1 MLDKKT
7 IKDIQSLS
15 VKKYRQEQ
23 RLFVAEGPKIVG
35 ELLVLMPQ
43 QVLQVYALKEWADAN
58 LQYEVQVINED
69 MLARISQQQT
79 PNLVLAV
86 CQQAVHQEPR
96 PVTGWCLYLDAL
108 QDPGNVGT
116 IIRTADWFGITSVVC
131 SAECAD
137 VYNPKVVQ
145 ATMGSIARVAVWF
158 DEAGDW
164 LHRQPLPLFAASLTG
179 SSMFELEQQAG
190 GILVIG
196 NESKGIRKDFLAIA
210 QQLTI
215 PRKGAAESLNAAV
228 AAGIILAHV
237 TG

>member
-15 VKKYRQEQ
+15 LKKYRQEQ

-35 ELLVLMPQ
+35 ELLVLMPE

-58 LQYEVQVINED
+58 PQCKVEVINGD
-69 MLARISQQQT
+69 MLSRLSQQQT
-79 PNLVLAV
+79 PNMVLAV
-86 CQQAVHQEPR
+86 CQQAVHPEPR
-96 PVTGWCLYLDAL
+96 PAAGWCIYLDGL
-108 QDPGNVGT
+108 QDPGNMGT

-145 ATMGSIARVAVWF
+145 ATMGSIARVAVWY
-158 DEAGDW
+158 DERGDW
-164 LHRQPLPLFAASLTG
+164 LQRQVLPLFAASLTG
-179 SSMFELEQQAG
+179 RSVFELEQQAG
-190 GILVIG
+190 GIVLIG

-237 TG
+237 TA